1 MQWSTCFRRNKR
13 YIKNSNKLSLFMFDA
28 VFLAP
33 YGATGKHGNISCG
46 KISRMKYFPVPP
58 RRRFSKRCFQNA
70 STFRICMLGV
80 LSK

>member
-1 MQWSTCFRRNKR
+1 MKCSPRFRRNKR

-58 RRRFSKRCFQNA
+58 QRKCFQIA
-70 STFRICMLGV
+70 SMLISRDRKV
-80 LSK
+80 IAK